1 MTYTLPS
8 SNQRTFDVEKL
19 VRFSDEK
26 AIVTEIVITK
36 HSSIAVWGV
45 RPGQQVQPHTHP
57 DGQDTWI
64 VIRGEL
70 TYYLGNGH
78 KKILSAGQIDV
89 AEPYQVHGAINEGT
103 EDAVFVSIYSAPSLK
118 VVTASP

>member
-1 MTYTLPS
+1 MTYD
-8 SNQRTFDVEKL
+8 RTFDVEKI

-45 RPGQQVQPHTHP
+45 RPGQQIQPHTHP

-64 VIRGEL
+64 
-70 TYYLGNGH
+70 
-78 KKILSAGQIDV
+78 
-89 AEPYQVHGAINEGT
+89 YQ
-103 EDAVFVSIYSAPSLK
+103 FSIYPSS
-118 VVTASP
+118 V

>member
-1 MTYTLPS
+1 MNDTLPS
-8 SNQRTFDVEKL
+8 YLQRTFDVEKS

-26 AIVTEIVITK
+26 AIVTEIVATK
-36 HSSIAVWGV
+36 YSSIAVWGV
-45 RPGQQVQPHTHP
+45 RPGQQVQAHTHP

-70 TYYLGNGH
+70 TYYLGDGH
-78 KKILSAGQIDV
+78 KKIISAGQIDI
-89 AEPYQVHGAINEGT
+89 AEPLQVHGAINEGT
-103 EDAVFVSIYSAPSLK
+103 EDAVFLSIYSAPTLK